1 MGLVIKTT
9 QPPLLASLIIN
20 LQLLFNASKSFHLA
34 LVGFDLR
41 DLKSFVVVLYLF
53 DVLVVG
59 FLQKCFH
66 HLLCY
71 LYSFN

>member
-20 LQLLFNASKSFHLA
+20 LQLLFNAIKSFHLA

-41 DLKSFVVVLYLF
+41 DLKSFVVVEH
-53 DVLVVG
+53 
-59 FLQKCFH
+59 Q
-66 HLLCY
+66 
-71 LYSFN
+71 

>member
-20 LQLLFNASKSFHLA
+20 SQLLFNANKSFHLA

-41 DLKSFVVVLYLF
+41 DLKSFVVVEH
-53 DVLVVG
+53 
-59 FLQKCFH
+59 Q
-66 HLLCY
+66 
-71 LYSFN
+71 

>member
-41 DLKSFVVVLYLF
+41 DLKSFVVVEHQWFCSGRRFYF
-53 DVLVVG
+53 EVG
-59 FLQKCFH
+59 EKSFMFL
-66 HLLCY
+66 
-71 LYSFN
+71 